1 MWCVPK
7 SRRDG
12 LKCSFL
18 TSPSSETKQEV
29 VDAVTKLD
37 VLHFTVSLLGRS
49 TIVPESVQEVA
60 AQCLH
65 ALTEDNDPVI
75 EKIVGNL
82 NYLSLLMELVNDTD
96 ISSCL
101 KTIFICGMKILSIK
115 YSESFH

>member
-1 MWCVPK
+1 M
-7 SRRDG
+7 
-12 LKCSFL
+12 
-18 TSPSSETKQEV
+18 
-29 VDAVTKLD
+29 
-37 VLHFTVSLLGRS
+37 SLLGQS

-101 KTIFICGMKILSIK
+101 KTIFICGMNILSII
-115 YSESFH
+115 